1 MSTYER
7 SQSVTAVR
15 LPPVSNAPTLARAIL
30 TAPDA
35 VARQE
40 RGQRLLDALSEALRM
55 PSCGLVVADRRQ
67 RHRTQGGRLTSKT
80 YGYYRCDF
88 RQGSVH
94 NASIRIYNRT
104 AIREQ
109 VLGPRVFLETLL
121 HEWVHHYDFAALKL
135 RRSPHTSGFFSRVR
149 SVAEALEVAFVVP
162 PSREEGNGE
171 RRPAVLRG
179 EWRPLPPPPAIV
191 AAIRRILARRQH

>member
-15 LPPVSNAPTLARAIL
+15 LPPLPNARTLALAIL
-30 TAPDA
+30 AAPDA

-40 RGQRLLDALSEALRM
+40 LGQRLLDALSVSVRI
-55 PSCGLVVADRRQ
+55 PPCGLAVPDRRQ
-67 RHRTQGGRLTSKT
+67 RHRTRGGRLTSKT

-88 RQGSVH
+88 LQGSVR

-121 HEWVHHYDFAALKL
+121 HEWVHHYDFAALEL
-135 RRSPHTSGFFSRVR
+135 SRSPHTSGFFSRVR
-149 SVAEALEVAFVVP
+149 SVAEALAVPFIVP
-162 PSREEGNGE
+162 PGPEERGGDRQPAALPE
-171 RRPAVLRG
+171 PARPV
-179 EWRPLPPPPAIV
+179 PPPPGIV
-191 AAIRRILARRQH
+191 AAIRRILARPR